1 MLGPG
6 TFQSARDNGGS
17 PTPMTAAAPTRRGT
31 GEVLAVSTL
40 DTRYGRKAASRR
52 MPRWVPVAVI
62 TALVGLSWLGWAA
75 WNASQDRVSATIV
88 AYETVSSAQL
98 DVRLEITRRDGEA
111 VSCELYAQAYDYDI
125 VGEERVVL
133 PAGEPGTEVVTATIR
148 TEREAFAAALRG
160 CQVDAP

>member
-1 MLGPG
+1 
-6 TFQSARDNGGS
+6 
-17 PTPMTAAAPTRRGT
+17 
-31 GEVLAVSTL
+31 
-40 DTRYGRKAASRR
+40 

-75 WNASQDRVSATIV
+75 WNASQDPVSATIV

-125 VGEERVVL
+125 VGEERVDL
-133 PAGEPGTEVVTATIR
+133 PAGEPGTEVVTASIR